1 MQHTYF
7 PIEAQLEIERL
18 KVHLQQHP
26 EQAFQ
31 LAIKHFQDYL
41 GILLE
46 YEKLMQQ
53 RQSVS
58 LPPFPTPCQVE
69 LQTEYEES
77 DTFCL
82 F

>member
-1 MQHTYF
+1 MEHTYL

-18 KVHLQQHP
+18 KLHLENHP

-41 GILLE
+41 WILLE
-46 YEKLMQQ
+46 YKKLMQQ
-53 RQSVS
+53 RQSLS
-58 LPPFPTPCQVE
+58 LAHFSTSCQVE
-69 LQTEYEES
+69 LETEYEDP

>member
-1 MQHTYF
+1 MQYTYF

-18 KVHLQQHP
+18 KVHLEDHP

-46 YEKLMQQ
+46 YEKMMVLH
-53 RQSVS
+53 QS
-58 LPPFPTPCQVE
+58 LAHFPTLCQVE
-69 LQTEYEES
+69 VETEYEES